1 MFCQAFQEQMQNSCT
16 VVGFT
21 EADIKALDAFMKQE
35 WCLVILDIHP
45 FDENRTGMLR
55 MMRSIKRT
63 PILTLIPPL
72 EKGEKIALFHAGAD
86 VCLDKTTD
94 IEICAAQAET
104 LIQSYLEANA
114 EKETRGIIA
123 YGTELLINSRYRQVI
138 ADGEPLA
145 LTRKEFDLLYCLA
158 SYPGQVFSLEH
169 LYAHV
174 WNDESAIAVD
184 EIVKSQIKSL
194 RKKLASVGKNC
205 IQNEWGVG
213 YKFVLAD

>member
-1 MFCQAFQEQMQNSCT
+1 MTSA
-16 VVGFT
+16 V
-21 EADIKALDAFMKQE
+21 EALASYMVEDY
-35 WCLVILDIHP
+35 CLVILDIHP
-45 FDENRTGMLR
+45 FDENWTEILR

-72 EKGEKIALFHAGAD
+72 VKEEKIALFHAGAD

-94 IEICAAQAET
+94 IEICAAQADT
-104 LIQSYLEANA
+104 LIQSYLEANTVR
-114 EKETRGIIA
+114 ENNGLIA

-138 ADGEPLA
+138 VDGEPLV

-174 WNDESAIAVD
+174 WNDESAISVD

-194 RKKLASVGKNC
+194 RKKLASVGKNY

-213 YKFVLAD
+213 YKFVLTG